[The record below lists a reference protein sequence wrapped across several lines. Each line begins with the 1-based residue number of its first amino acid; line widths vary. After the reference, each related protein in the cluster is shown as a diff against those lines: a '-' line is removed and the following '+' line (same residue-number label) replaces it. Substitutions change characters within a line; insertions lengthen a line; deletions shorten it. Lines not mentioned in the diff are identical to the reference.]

1 MNMEAQKKRQL
12 TVETGQQTKRA
23 TAREIMVGG
32 STSYSSSVIQLY
44 IALQDSLQQQDKEVT
59 EKGAVVTAGRRYE
72 NKTRELEQSATSRK
86 DKLLARQRMGE
97 QQGTLSCT

>member
-32 STSYSSSVIQLY
+32 STSYGSLIQLY
-44 IALQDSLQQQDKEVT
+44 IALQDSLQQQDKEET
-59 EKGAVVTAGRRYE
+59 ERGAVVTAGRRYE
-72 NKTRELEQSATSRK
+72 NKKRELEQSATSRK
-86 DKLLARQRMGE
+86 YKLLARQRMGE
-97 QQGTLSCT
+97 Q

>member
-1 MNMEAQKKRQL
+1 MEAQKKRQL

-32 STSYSSSVIQLY
+32 STLHSSLIQLY
-44 IALQDSLQQQDKEVT
+44 IALQDSLQQQDKEET

-97 QQGTLSCT
+97 Q